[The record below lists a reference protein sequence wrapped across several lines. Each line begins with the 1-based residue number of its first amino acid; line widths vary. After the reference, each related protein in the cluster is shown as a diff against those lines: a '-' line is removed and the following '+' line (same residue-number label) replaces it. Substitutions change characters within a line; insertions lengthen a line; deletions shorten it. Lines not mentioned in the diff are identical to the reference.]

1 MYDKIDLS
9 SYKGKRIASFDFGL
23 KRIGYAT
30 SDELHITVSP
40 KKLFNTDS
48 INLFQDITSTLVL
61 DNVGLLVIG
70 LPIRLDNQETE
81 LMIKIREFAEKVK
94 AISNLEYYFQ
104 DESYSTISATQIQ
117 IASGT
122 KKKKRSQKGAKDLI
136 AAAIILKD
144 FINEQS

>member
-1 MYDKIDLS
+1 MNDKIDLS
-9 SYKGKRIASFDFGL
+9 KYKGKRIASFDFGL

-30 SDELHITVSP
+30 SDELHITVAP
-40 KKLFNTDS
+40 KKVFDTDS
-48 INLFQDITSTLVL
+48 INLYRDIASTLL
-61 DNVGLLVIG
+61 HDNVGYLVVG
-70 LPIRLDNQETE
+70 LPIRLDNYETE

-94 AISNLEYYFQ
+94 DISNLEYFFQ